1 MAYTH
6 EPQAAK
12 TILMVEDEPDIGA
25 VLTEVILQET
35 AYQMVLVNDARQAL
49 LVVKDITPDL
59 LILNYHL
66 PHMNGIELYD
76 RLHAITGLEQVPTM
90 MMSAHLP
97 RHELAK
103 RHILGMSKP
112 LDLDEFLATVDTLL
126 MYQ

>member
-12 TILMVEDEPDIGA
+12 TILMVEDEPDIGT

-35 AYQMVLVNDARQAL
+35 AYQMVLVNDAMQAL

-97 RHELAK
+97 RHELSK

-112 LDLDEFLATVDTLL
+112 LDLDEILATVDTLL

>member
-6 EPQAAK
+6 EQQAAK
-12 TILMVEDEPDIGA
+12 TILVVEDEPAIGA
-25 VLTEVILQET
+25 LLTEVILQET
-35 AYQMVLVNDARQAL
+35 AYQMVLVNDAMQAL
-49 LVVKDITPDL
+49 HVVKDITPDL

-76 RLHAITGLEQVPTM
+76 RLHATTGLEQVPAM

-97 RHELAK
+97 RDALAM
-103 RHILGMSKP
+103 RHILGLSKP

-126 MYQ
+126 A